1 MSDIKCF
8 ISETFSLAIENVA
21 ILCGAKQKK
30 STTAGVMLL
39 HVLNC
44 I

>member
-8 ISETFSLAIENVA
+8 ISETFSLVLENVE
-21 ILCGAKQKK
+21 ILGCYRQKK
-30 STTAGVMLL
+30 STTAGAMLL

>member
-1 MSDIKCF
+1 MSDIKYC
-8 ISETFSLAIENVA
+8 ISETFSLVLENVA
-21 ILCGAKQKK
+21 ILCGAMQKK
-30 STTAGVMLL
+30 STTTGVMLL

>member
-1 MSDIKCF
+1 MSDIKYC
-8 ISETFSLAIENVA
+8 ISETFSLVLENVA
-21 ILCGAKQKK
+21 ILCGGGQKK
-30 STTAGVMLL
+30 STTTGVMLL

>member
-1 MSDIKCF
+1 MSDIKYC
-8 ISETFSLAIENVA
+8 ISETFSLVLENVA
-21 ILCGAKQKK
+21 ILCDDGQKK